1 MSDTAEIR
9 MDRMYRYQRHIYDLT
24 RKYYLL
30 GRDELLDDLFLRPG
44 ERVLEIGCGTGRNL
58 IALARRHPSVFFYG
72 IDASAVMLATA
83 RYNIRRAGLADRIE
97 LRQALAEDVD
107 AHATFGLTQKF
118 DAIVIS
124 YALSMI
130 RGWPLVLQRAI
141 DQLAPRGVL
150 AVVDFGDQA
159 KLPGWFRQLLRGW
172 LALFHVR
179 PRVAMP
185 RYLHRLAAER
195 GGILAVEPMFG
206 GYAFR
211 ATYVAPALREV
222 IPISGGVDD

>member
-1 MSDTAEIR
+1 MTVSVATR

-24 RKYYLL
+24 RKFYLL
-30 GRDELLDDLFLRPG
+30 GRDELIDDLMLRPG
-44 ERVLEIGCGTGRNL
+44 DCVLEIGCGTGRNL
-58 IALARRHPSVFFYG
+58 VALARRHPDARFYG

-83 RYNIRRAGLADRIE
+83 GDNVRRAGVKQRIE
-97 LRQALAEDVD
+97 LRQGLAENID
-107 AHATFGLTQKF
+107 AQAMFGLERKF
-118 DAIVIS
+118 DAVVIS

-130 RGWPLVLQRAI
+130 RGWPLVLQRAL
-141 DQLAPRGVL
+141 DQLAPGGTL

-159 KLPGWFRQLLRGW
+159 RLPGWFRRLLRRW

-185 RYLHRLAAER
+185 GYLHRLASER

-211 ATYVAPALREV
+211 ATYVAPA
-222 IPISGGVDD
+222 

>member
-1 MSDTAEIR
+1 MSAGAETR

-44 ERVLEIGCGTGRNL
+44 ERVVEIGCGTGRNL
-58 IALARRHPSVFFYG
+58 IALARRHPEIRLYG

-83 RYNIRRAGLADRIE
+83 RYNIRRAGLSDRIE
-97 LRQALAEDVD
+97 LKQGLAEDLD
-107 AHATFGLTQKF
+107 ANALFGLERPF

-130 RGWPLVLQRAI
+130 RSWPLVLQRAV
-141 DQLAPRGVL
+141 DQLAPGGVL

-159 KLPGWFRQLLRGW
+159 RLPGWFRRLLRRW
-172 LALFHVR
+172 LSLFHVR

-211 ATYVAPALREV
+211 ATYVAPA
-222 IPISGGVDD
+222 